1 MTTKDIEALKNSE
14 AVIQA
19 RDKSMLAE
27 APKSYYQFER
37 DFKSLK
43 KDRAKLMK
51 YILNIRENEIK
62 VIFKS
67 DLETDMLL
75 AIYQAFIP
83 ESDEYFK
90 ENSSSLIEVASGL
103 VNAKPFE
110 MACEF
115 LMDDEKDT
123 IKKFVEKVASNSED
137 ADSADSIKKLKNLY
151 KKYC

>member
-1 MTTKDIEALKNSE
+1 
-14 AVIQA
+14 
-19 RDKSMLAE
+19 
-27 APKSYYQFER
+27 
-37 DFKSLK
+37 
-43 KDRAKLMK
+43 
-51 YILNIRENEIK
+51 
-62 VIFKS
+62 
-67 DLETDMLL
+67 MLL